1 MPDCGTVT
9 YKEDRHVS
17 TFESKTGTMKALE
30 NLKLSVGEAYGL
42 WSNEYFDSS
51 SFSEPKLLNSLSKS
65 LSKVCTALLYDGS
78 EVLASNIGAR
88 FDFAVPGFKTKTLST
103 RVNLNDSTLK
113 RYGRCSRV
121 SVTIGLRLYFS
132 KKQELRNLLH
142 PKLKQLIQKF
152 VEYEKSDPSRD
163 ENYIEAIKQHVW
175 RILFY
180 VFFEEGHDLENN
192 RVPFCKILAACI
204 CTYRRINPGTL
215 SRPKLAPPESVR
227 GTLSGMTY
235 MITCAIT
242 LRKYKYK
249 KGTYKPQEYNEIK
262 KMMELLR
269 KIICPSIQAV

>member
-163 ENYIEAIKQHVW
+163 ENYIEAI
-175 RILFY
+175 
-180 VFFEEGHDLENN
+180 
-192 RVPFCKILAACI
+192 I

-262 KMMELLR
+262 KMMEPRTSAAYGLLVDLR
-269 KIICPSIQAV
+269 AK